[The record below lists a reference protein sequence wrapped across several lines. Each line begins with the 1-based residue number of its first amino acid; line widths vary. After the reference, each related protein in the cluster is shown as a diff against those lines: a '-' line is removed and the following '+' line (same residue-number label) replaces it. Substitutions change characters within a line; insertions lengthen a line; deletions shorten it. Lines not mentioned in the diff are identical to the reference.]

1 MTENID
7 LLLNG
12 GVFDPKECLSAV
24 DVLNEL
30 PMLNSERKAFQDK
43 IRQLQEDLRLS
54 QTVIL
59 HGVTRII
66 NECDELPPEVRDL
79 LLKEIWK

>member
-1 MTENID
+1 MND
-7 LLLNG
+7 LSTDN
-12 GVFDPKECLSAV
+12 
-24 DVLNEL
+24 NL
-30 PMLNSERKAFQDK
+30 PLLNSERKAFQDK

-66 NECDELPPEVRDL
+66 NENAELTPEIKQA